1 MSVQANGAPGGPEG
15 VAADSPVATP
25 ASDPAAAAAAAAPP
39 VVPVKRKLD
48 AIDGINGDADADA
61 DTSMEDA
68 EAPITNAAEP
78 AVSQKKVIRDY
89 FDVLQT

>member
-25 ASDPAAAAAAAAPP
+25 ASDAAAAAEAAPS

-48 AIDGINGDADADA
+48 AVNGDADADA
-61 DTSMEDA
+61 DTSMVDA
-68 EAPITNAAEP
+68 EAPISNAAEP

-89 FDVLQT
+89 FDVLQA